1 MEFTEVLSR
10 RKSSRSYRPEE
21 VDDDNIERILQ
32 AAKSAPSAGNLQ
44 AYQIFIVRDSAT
56 KELLARAAYDQDFI
70 SEAPVCMV
78 FCADPERSGS
88 EYGKR
93 GRELYSIQDATI
105 AASFALL
112 RAVDLGLG
120 TVWVGAFNEFQVKG
134 IVKSDNLKPVALLP
148 VGYPVGNDE
157 KNVRRKEREV
167 IRYL

>member
-32 AAKSAPSAGNLQ
+32 AAKSAASAGSLQ
-44 AYQIFIVRDSAT
+44 AYQIFIFRDSAT